1 MRKAVS
7 LVSYFLLMCFFL
19 SGCTRPVSSVDAFFY
34 ALQKGDIEKAAQYL
48 KPNDNGDN
56 VPNFDLTDSDPDQ
69 INMFKEMFSK
79 LQYETL
85 SSEVEGNTAQVDARV
100 TAVDLA
106 RVTTQVMSELIPLA
120 FASAF
125 SEDQD
130 DSQMEKLAEQY
141 MMNAISDPNSPM
153 VTNRVTLTLEKVD
166 GKWLIVTDDQLEKAL
181 VGNLEVLSAFGGSD
195 D

>member
-1 MRKAVS
+1 VRKAVS